1 MEAGPTPAH
10 SMWDVGPAPKP
21 QRRQGLSPLQ
31 HRSCHLPP
39 PLLPSSGKV
48 WVLRR
53 DSPWELCAG
62 EVRVGTGQAFLLMVP
77 ATMGRLLGLPRARG
91 HPRGLHCAWTS
102 GSERAEAGPLP
113 HYWGAREAPPTRAV
127 GPCAESKGCMKGSP
141 RRRKLGD
148 PCGPGF
154 VSGDSHPS
162 LCTRTPPRCPVTNL
176 AKVAEAGHLHAPR
189 TCLLGASLSAPGT
202 ASLVH
207 ALQIQPHPA
216 PGTLGR
222 TSSRVTSFWPLASG
236 NRL

>member
-1 MEAGPTPAH
+1 MEAGPTPGSLH
-10 SMWDVGPAPKP
+10 VGRWSSSKASKEA
-21 QRRQGLSPLQ
+21 GSVPLQ

-77 ATMGRLLGLPRARG
+77 AMRGRLLGLPRARG

-113 HYWGAREAPPTRAV
+113 HCWGAREAPPPRAV
-127 GPCAESKGCMKGSP
+127 GSCAESKGCMKGSP

-162 LCTRTPPRCPVTNL
+162 LSTRTPPRRAFTKL

-189 TCLLGASLSAPGT
+189 TCLLGASLSAPWN
-202 ASLVH
+202 
-207 ALQIQPHPA
+207 
-216 PGTLGR
+216 
-222 TSSRVTSFWPLASG
+222 SFTRARAADSTPPRARHSG
-236 NRL
+236 QDFFQGH